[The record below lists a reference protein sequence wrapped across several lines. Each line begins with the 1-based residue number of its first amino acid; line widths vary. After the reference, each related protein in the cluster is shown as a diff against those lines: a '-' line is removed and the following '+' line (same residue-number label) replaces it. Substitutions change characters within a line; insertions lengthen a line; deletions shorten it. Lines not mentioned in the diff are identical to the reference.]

1 MVAFLYPNGER
12 NGQGE
17 AILSFD
23 SASLSLSVSLL
34 SSTLPMKETPQ
45 AMVAKAKEGK
55 VSELL
60 DLVEKIA
67 RKSKEDA
74 SLKAMF
80 RKYPLPFLVD
90 YLVVSLCAIYLD
102 EKSLSAE
109 KHRVKIRKTSEDLF
123 LLLYNLVPIGEKK
136 DDSDCIEAFAYD
148 FIDFMKAENSSF
160 EDSLML
166 FWSSLEA
173 PIDIQSYTNMIHFD
187 TLALADAYISE
198 RYVKGRNDPKTFKSK
213 KEAYLFSR
221 PPVDLIEN
229 KVVYDNADRRFSR
242 EAFISL
248 LVKHS
253 KVQTLREDKKRSLY
267 EQQLLDLESNGEI
280 ILRDDY
286 FYLTGKGMGFCG
298 YFVPKVFESIH

>member
-17 AILSFD
+17 AIISFD

-34 SSTLPMKETPQ
+34 SSALPIKETPE

-74 SLKAMF
+74 SLKAML

-90 YLVVSLCAIYLD
+90 YLVVSLCATYLD
-102 EKSLSAE
+102 EKSLSADR
-109 KHRVKIRKTSEDLF
+109 HRMKIRKTSEDLF
-123 LLLYNLVPIGEKK
+123 WLLYNLVPIGEKK

-148 FIDFMKAENSSF
+148 LIDFMKAENSSF

-166 FWSSLEA
+166 FWSSLED
-173 PIDIQSYTNMIHFD
+173 PIDIQSYANMLHFD

-198 RYVKGRNDPKTFKSK
+198 RYVKGRNGPKTFKSK

-221 PPVDLIEN
+221 PPVDLIKN
-229 KVVYDNADRRFSR
+229 KLVYDNEDRRFSK

-267 EQQLLDLESNGEI
+267 EQQLIDLESDGEI

-286 FYLTGKGMGFCG
+286 FYLTGKGMSFCG